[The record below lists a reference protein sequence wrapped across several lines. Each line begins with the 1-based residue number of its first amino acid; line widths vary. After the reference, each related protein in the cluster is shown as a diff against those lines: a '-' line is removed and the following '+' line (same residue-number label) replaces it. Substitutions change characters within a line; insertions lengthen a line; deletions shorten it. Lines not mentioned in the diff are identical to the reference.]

1 MLDNNHLHI
10 DHSDQLSDLLSKS
23 LRSIVGG
30 TVTIAFANESAARI
44 VVDSDNIA
52 VDLLQPDFF
61 RISQDETGLFDKLK
75 TATEFGRKLA
85 DNEMTISVLR
95 KGKEAIRIGKDA
107 KPTFSKLITRSS
119 DLQLTS
125 IREAAKL
132 KGDFKTD

>member
-1 MLDNNHLHI
+1 MFDNNHLHI
-10 DHSDQLSDLLSKS
+10 DRSDQLSDLLSKS
-23 LRSIVGG
+23 LRSIAGG
-30 TVTIAFANESAARI
+30 TVTIEFANESAARI
-44 VVDSDNIA
+44 VADSDNIA

-85 DNEMTISVLR
+85 DNEMTISILR
-95 KGKEAIRIGKDA
+95 KGREAIRIGKDA

-132 KGDFKTD
+132 KSDFKTD

>member
-132 KGDFKTD
+132 KSDFKTD